1 MKKLLSIIF
10 ALTLITGFTSCL
22 KERAEIGDKPQ
33 NIIEFYTTDGYLS
46 TVRAIYPV
54 YGKNFVTGQKGTFD
68 VTVSYS
74 GTEVA
79 PQDIK
84 LGIAVDAEA
93 LAKFNAAAPTTG
105 DDTYLPLVAS
115 AYSVPTEVTIKKG
128 ERRAVFQVEVTLP
141 LTFNFDENYALPLSI
156 KSTTTGIISGNFG
169 SVLYRIGGKNQYDGD
184 YKSTG
189 VRVHPDLGPFTFDAI
204 VTMNTAGS
212 TSIVGNALADLGP
225 NLKIVVN
232 PDNSVS
238 LSSTAQP
245 SVALTPGGVNKY
257 DPATK
262 TFTLTYF
269 YNTGAP
275 RKITQTLVKQ

>member
-1 MKKLLSIIF
+1 
-10 ALTLITGFTSCL
+10 
-22 KERAEIGDKPQ
+22 
-33 NIIEFYTTDGYLS
+33 
-46 TVRAIYPV
+46 
-54 YGKNFVTGQKGTFD
+54 VTGQKGTFD